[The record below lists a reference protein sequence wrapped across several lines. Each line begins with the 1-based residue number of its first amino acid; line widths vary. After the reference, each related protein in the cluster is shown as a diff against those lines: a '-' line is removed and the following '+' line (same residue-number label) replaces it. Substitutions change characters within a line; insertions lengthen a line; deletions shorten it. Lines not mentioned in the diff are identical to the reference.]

1 MSVVNDMLKDL
12 ERRRADADQ
21 TADLEGLVAAAP
33 PMHERLQALK
43 WAALGGAVALAAAG
57 VWQWMDTQHAANIST
72 ATTVAVA
79 PPGAAGATHARHPV
93 APAPQASARPQPPVR
108 DGKQQ
113 VGTAGPTPKDV
124 AKGPAAALLH
134 AGPAFPHTLP
144 ADAGLAPAKV
154 APAAPARHMPARPSG
169 ASSRQAHAGAH
180 AQERAKA
187 AHTPA
192 SGSDRKAVR
201 SHRQAR
207 DGMTKQMLP
216 LSPHDRARQ
225 LCGKAMQRLQR
236 GDLMSAETLLRRAL
250 KVAPRNRQA
259 RASLA
264 ALLLQQKRRTEAA
277 ALLVAGLRSQP
288 GDPDYARLYGRLLAG
303 EGHTKQAVMVME
315 KALPAAGD
323 DPTFHALLAALY
335 QRLGRNGKAAAQYRS
350 ALSSVPT
357 EAVWWMGLGISLENL
372 HADRQAAAA
381 YRQALAL
388 PGLDNRLRD
397 YVTGRLQAVGE
408 SQDRQQVTP

>member
-21 TADLEGLVAAAP
+21 TVDLEGLVATAP
-33 PMHERLQALK
+33 PMRERLQALK
-43 WAALGGAVALAAAG
+43 WAALGGAVTLAAAG
-57 VWQWMDTQHAANIST
+57 AWQWMDTQHAAAVST

-79 PPGAAGATHARHPV
+79 PADTAGATHARHPV
-93 APAPQASARPQPPVR
+93 APAPQAAPEPRPPAK
-108 DGKQQ
+108 DGKPR
-113 VGTAGPTPKDV
+113 VGATGPAPKSA
-124 AKGPAAALLH
+124 AKASAAALMH
-134 AGPAFPHTLP
+134 AGPPFQRILP
-144 ADAGLAPAKV
+144 AEPGPARV
-154 APAAPARHMPARPSG
+154 RAAPASPARHTPAQHTG
-169 ASSRQAHAGAH
+169 PSSRQAQAGAH
-180 AQERAKA
+180 VQERAEA
-187 AHTPA
+187 GHTPA
-192 SGSDRKAVR
+192 TGTDRKAVR
-201 SHRQAR
+201 SHRQAP

-216 LSPHDRARQ
+216 LSPHERAGQ
-225 LCGKAMQRLQR
+225 LCRKALQRLQR

-250 KVAPRNRQA
+250 EVAPRNRQA

-277 ALLVAGLRSQP
+277 ALLVAGLRNQP
-288 GDPDYARLYGRLLAG
+288 GDPDYAKLYGRLLAG

-350 ALSSVPT
+350 ALSSDPT

-372 HADRQAAAA
+372 HADQQAAAA

-397 YVTGRLQAVGE
+397 YVAGRLQAVDE
-408 SQDRQQVTP
+408 SQDSQQVTP